1 MRQGSQGGVLSVTIG
16 IIRVRVQVSINVCN
30 SFYNVS
36 VLSFN
41 INNDAILNIHGV
53 DYYCITSGISVIE
66 GPSILKN
73 TDLNKKRADRCAKF
87 FLFFIIEMNN
97 EKVYYEKKRKF
108 KRT

>member
-53 DYYCITSGISVIE
+53 DYLCIIVGISKYGAINLLE
-66 GPSILKN
+66 IA
-73 TDLNKKRADRCAKF
+73 DLS
-87 FLFFIIEMNN
+87 ENN
-97 EKVYYEKKRKF
+97 EWM
-108 KRT
+108 